1 MAAKPSV
8 GFVGVGNMGW
18 PMAACLVKAGFDV
31 HVNDSRREVANNFV
45 QQIGGDAP
53 DSLRQLAA
61 ASDVVI
67 TMLPT
72 SAIVEQVLA
81 SGDDNVMAGMK
92 PGTVVIEM
100 SSGVPSVTQML
111 AERVMELGGHMIDA
125 PVSGGVPRAKTGELA
140 IMVGGDSAIIDSVMP
155 VLSAMGTSVLRTGAV
170 GSGQA
175 MKALN
180 NLVSAGGF
188 LIGIEALLIGQ
199 RFGLDPAVMV
209 DVLNAATGM
218 NNSTQKKF
226 KQFVLSRKVQRRLH
240 HGAAGEGSVDRA
252 AGRTRDRNADAFV
265 GAHQGD
271 GGCRTGDVRFR
282 CRSYRDGEA
291 VRAAGGDAAWQ
302 GPVGRGYPGHLF
314 THRCHRPSQVRPGLP
329 ISKLRHFSPGSLLAR
344 SAYATLSHRASRM
357 KSTTVCT
364 VRIADITP
372 E

>member
-1 MAAKPSV
+1 MADKPSV

-18 PMAACLVKAGFDV
+18 PMAACLVKAGFTV

-45 QQIGGDAP
+45 QQIGGHAP
-53 DSLRQLAA
+53 DTLRQLGA

-72 SAIVEQVLA
+72 SVIVEQVLMG
-81 SGDDNVMAGMK
+81 GDDNVVAGMK

-100 SSGVPSVTQML
+100 SSGVPSVTQLL
-111 AERVMELGGHMIDA
+111 AERVSELGSQLIDA

-155 VLSAMGTSVLRTGAV
+155 VLSAMGTTVLRTGAV

-180 NLVSAGGF
+180 NLVSSGGF

-226 KQFVLSRKVQRRLH
+226 KQFVLSRKFNAGFTMGLMAKDLSIALQVARETGTPSPLSALTKEMVAAAQAMFGSDADHPEMAKLCERL
-240 HGAAGEGSVDRA
+240 
-252 AGRTRDRNADAFV
+252 ADTQL
-265 GAHQGD
+265 GKG
-271 GGCRTGDVRFR
+271 
-282 CRSYRDGEA
+282 
-291 VRAAGGDAAWQ
+291 
-302 GPVGRGYPGHLF
+302 
-314 THRCHRPSQVRPGLP
+314 
-329 ISKLRHFSPGSLLAR
+329 
-344 SAYATLSHRASRM
+344 
-357 KSTTVCT
+357 
-364 VRIADITP
+364 
-372 E
+372 

>member
-1 MAAKPSV
+1 MAGQPSV

-18 PMAACLVKAGFDV
+18 PMAACLVKAGFTV

-53 DSLRQLAA
+53 DTLRQLAA
-61 ASDVVI
+61 ASDVVV

-72 SAIVEQVLA
+72 SVIVENVLA
-81 SGDDNVMAGMK
+81 AGDDNLLAGMK

-100 SSGVPSVTQML
+100 SSGVPSVTQLL
-111 AERVMELGGHMIDA
+111 AERVMELGSHMIDA

-140 IMVGGDSAIIDSVMP
+140 IMVGGDGAIIDSVLP
-155 VLSAMGTSVLRTGAV
+155 VLSAMGTTVLRTGAV

-226 KQFVLSRKVQRRLH
+226 KQFVLSRKFN
-240 HGAAGEGSVDRA
+240 AGFTMGLLAKDLSIA
-252 AGRTRDRNADAFV
+252 M
-265 GAHQGD
+265 Q
-271 GGCRTGDVRFR
+271 
-282 CRSYRDGEA
+282 
-291 VRAAGGDAAWQ
+291 
-302 GPVGRGYPGHLF
+302 VGRETGTPAPLSALVQEMIVSAQLKFGAGADH
-314 THRCHRPSQVRPGLP
+314 TEMAKWVEM
-329 ISKLRHFSPGSLLAR
+329 LAGDELK
-344 SAYATLSHRASRM
+344 AH
-357 KSTTVCT
+357 
-364 VRIADITP
+364 
-372 E
+372 